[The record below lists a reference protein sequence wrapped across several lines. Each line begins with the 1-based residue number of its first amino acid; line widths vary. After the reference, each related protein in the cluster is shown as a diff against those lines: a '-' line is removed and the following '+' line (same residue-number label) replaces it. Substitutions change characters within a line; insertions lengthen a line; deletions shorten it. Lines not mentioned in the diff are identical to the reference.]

1 VVHGN
6 RHQSSNPRMLG
17 DHNPRRGRRTDL
29 CGVGCRTRLEEPQ
42 KPQIDPKA
50 LLAKAKNGDR
60 QAPMWLGTGYEQGWF
75 GKPDFQQALKWYSR
89 AAAHGDPDA
98 QNSLGQMYENGEGV
112 QQDYAR
118 AAYWYRKA
126 AEHVPDLEE
135 QVREGTIWD
144 CYTRRVIEFPETT
157 FKRTCGSA

>member
-1 VVHGN
+1 MGTEKRIGSRSWEITTHDEVDELTFVAWVAQPG
-6 RHQSSNPRMLG
+6 SKS
-17 DHNPRRGRRTDL
+17 
-29 CGVGCRTRLEEPQ
+29 PQ

-112 QQDYAR
+112 QQD
-118 AAYWYRKA
+118 
-126 AEHVPDLEE
+126 
-135 QVREGTIWD
+135 
-144 CYTRRVIEFPETT
+144 
-157 FKRTCGSA
+157 